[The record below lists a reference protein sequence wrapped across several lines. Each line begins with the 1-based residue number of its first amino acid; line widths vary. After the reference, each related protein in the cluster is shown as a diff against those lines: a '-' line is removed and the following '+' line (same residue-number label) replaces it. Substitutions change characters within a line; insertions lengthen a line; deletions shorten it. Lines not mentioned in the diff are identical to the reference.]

1 MAARA
6 IWKGVIRFGSTEVNV
21 KLYSA
26 VQDRTVHFRLLRRG
40 ASEPVEQRMVNPV
53 TEEAVPHAETRKG
66 FAVEGGSYVM
76 LSEEEL
82 ESVRPKPTRDI
93 TISRFVTPSV
103 VNSAF
108 YLRPYYLGPDGDEQA
123 YFALQRALA
132 EEGTEGIAHWVMR
145 KAEYTGVLRA
155 EGDHLTLITL
165 RHVEEV
171 IAASELPKPAG
182 RAPSDKEMKMAEQL
196 IATFD
201 DEFDPTQFQ
210 DEYRA
215 RLLKFI
221 QAKSQGKRIKLKKP
235 IEKSTEHSLAD
246 ALAASLKQSRK
257 GRARAQEIHP

>member
-26 VQDRTVHFRLLRRG
+26 VQDRTVHFRLLRGG

-53 TEEAVPHAETRKG
+53 TDEPVPHAETRKG
-66 FAVEGGSYVM
+66 FAIEGGSYVM

-82 ESVRPKPTRDI
+82 ESVRPKPSRDI
-93 TISRFVTPSV
+93 TVSRFVKPSA

-108 YLRPYYLGPDGDEQA
+108 FLRPYYLGPDGDA
-123 YFALQRALA
+123 AGYFALQRALA
-132 EEGTEGIAHWVMR
+132 EEGSEGIAHWVMR
-145 KAEYTGVLRA
+145 NTEYTGVLRA
-155 EGDHLTLITL
+155 EGEYLTLITL

-182 RAPSDKEMKMAEQL
+182 RAPSDKEMAMAEQL

-201 DEFDPTQFQ
+201 DEFDPAQYK
-210 DEYRA
+210 DEYRE
-215 RLLKFI
+215 RVLKFI
-221 QAKSQGKRIKLKKP
+221 EAKAQGKRIKLKKP
-235 IEKSTEHSLAD
+235 VEKSTERSLTD

-257 GRARAQEIHP
+257 GSSRAQETHA